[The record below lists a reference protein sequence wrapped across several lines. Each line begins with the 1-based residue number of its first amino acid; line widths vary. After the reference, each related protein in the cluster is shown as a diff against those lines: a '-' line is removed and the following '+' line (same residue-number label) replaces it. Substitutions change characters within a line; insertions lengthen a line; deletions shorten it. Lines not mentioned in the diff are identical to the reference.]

1 MADSAEKTFKN
12 TFSYKLI
19 YVFAIPD
26 DAHAGSVKVGDTKL
40 DTDLTP
46 DRLQPNCKE
55 LNQAALER
63 IRSYTKTA
71 AVDVTLL
78 HTELAIRTIQ
88 KKDGSW
94 NTESFRDYDVHRVLL
109 NSGIKKKTF
118 GDKKLGNEWFCCDDV
133 TAIKAITAVKH
144 GDAAIDTLIP
154 MDKFIPISFRP
165 EQKEAIEKTV
175 KQFKKSPR
183 MLWNAKMR
191 FGKTLSALEV
201 VRRMDFERTIL
212 ITHRP
217 VVDDG
222 WHEDFGK
229 IFTKEDK
236 YRYGSKKSGIEISDL
251 EIR

>member
-19 YVFAIPD
+19 YVFAISD

-40 DTDLTP
+40 DTDLTQ

-63 IRSYTKTA
+63 IKSYTKTA
-71 AVDVTLL
+71 AVSVTLL

-118 GDKKLGNEWFCCDDV
+118 GDQKLGN
-133 TAIKAITAVKH
+133 
-144 GDAAIDTLIP
+144 
-154 MDKFIPISFRP
+154 
-165 EQKEAIEKTV
+165 
-175 KQFKKSPR
+175 
-183 MLWNAKMR
+183 
-191 FGKTLSALEV
+191 
-201 VRRMDFERTIL
+201 
-212 ITHRP
+212 
-217 VVDDG
+217 
-222 WHEDFGK
+222 
-229 IFTKEDK
+229 
-236 YRYGSKKSGIEISDL
+236 
-251 EIR
+251 